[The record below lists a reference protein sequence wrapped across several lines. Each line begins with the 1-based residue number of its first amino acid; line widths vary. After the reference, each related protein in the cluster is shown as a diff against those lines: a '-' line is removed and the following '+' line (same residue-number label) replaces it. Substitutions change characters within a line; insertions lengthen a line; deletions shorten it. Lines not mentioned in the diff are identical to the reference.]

1 MPLSKSRRV
10 ATARSSKRSM
20 FLCIVTTAIVL
31 LYYRTPT
38 HLGKDVHDMEIFELA
53 RLSSSSYPAHLDP
66 INPLIELKHS
76 GFENIDRT
84 HKNGLIHAGTW
95 IHVVDSSLKGDDPKL
110 LLVKRGENLVTCP
123 GTWSL
128 IGEHAFRNEAPL
140 NTARRGIQEEVGQR
154 ALDYVDKH
162 GSIRNMTDI
171 PVYYE
176 RDYGASN
183 GGRVDRQITYLWL
196 VEMNLGKKNSGGRGE
211 ELNVL
216 LDLDDEVADHKWI
229 SLSEFEDWVSRDKES
244 SSKAFC
250 HDTIISLISLGIDR
264 LKAMRQME

>member
-1 MPLSKSRRV
+1 MPFSKSRRGT
-10 ATARSSKRSM
+10 TARSSKRSF
-20 FLCIVTTAIVL
+20 FLCIITTAIVL

-38 HLGKDVHDMEIFELA
+38 LWGKDVNDMETFELS
-53 RLSSSSYPAHLDP
+53 RPSFYPAHLDP
-66 INPLIELKHS
+66 INPLIELKHG
-76 GFENIDRT
+76 GFENIDTT

-95 IHVVDSSLKGDDPKL
+95 IHVVDSSLKGTDPKI
-110 LLVKRGENLVTCP
+110 LLVKRGDNLVTCP

-128 IGEHAFRNEAPL
+128 IGEHAFRNEVPL
-140 NTARRGIQEEVGQR
+140 NTVRRGIQEEVGQR
-154 ALDYVDKH
+154 ALDYVDKY
-162 GSIRNMTDI
+162 GSIRNMTDF
-171 PVYYE
+171 PVYYK

-196 VEMNLGKKNSGGRGE
+196 VEMNLGNINTGGKGE
-211 ELNVL
+211 ELDVL

-229 SLSEFEDWVSRDKES
+229 SLSEFEAWVSRDMKS

-264 LKAMRQME
+264 LKAMRQMK

>member
-1 MPLSKSRRV
+1 MPFYQRRRGTNV
-10 ATARSSKRSM
+10 RSSKRII
-20 FLCIVTTAIVL
+20 FLCIFTTAIVL
-31 LYYRTPT
+31 LYYRA
-38 HLGKDVHDMEIFELA
+38 LLDKDVINDMEIFELA
-53 RLSSSSYPAHLDP
+53 RRPSSYPAHLDP
-66 INPLIELKHS
+66 INPLIELKTS
-76 GFENIDRT
+76 GFENIDTT
-84 HKNGLIHAGTW
+84 HVNGLIHAGTW

-128 IGEHAFRNEAPL
+128 IGEHAFRNEKPL
-140 NTARRGIQEEVGQR
+140 NTARRGIKEEVGQR
-154 ALDYVDKH
+154 ALDYVDKY

-176 RDYGASN
+176 RDYGVSN

-196 VEMNLGKKNSGGRGE
+196 VEMNLGKIKTGGKAE
-211 ELNVL
+211 ELDVL

-229 SLSEFEDWVSRDKES
+229 SLSEFEDWVSRDKKS

-264 LKAMRQME
+264 LKAMRQVK